1 AVTWLGGAE
10 TARGPVAA
18 AYALV
23 VVGPYVGA
31 VALLAPGTELDRAGV
46 TWLLEVFALKL
57 ATAPGVG
64 P

>member
-1 AVTWLGGAE
+1 MWAD
-10 TARGPVAA
+10 TAQGPVAA

-31 VALLAPGTELDRAGV
+31 VALLAAGTELHRAGV